1 MSHGR
6 PAAGDG
12 SAGPLRTAPLEARM
26 RILHPTDFSRTAEKA
41 LTVARDLKE
50 RLGGTLHVVH
60 VQTRF
65 EETLGLVRLRPHL
78 DSVNPELERRLE
90 EARQEEVRRLNDMLR
105 SLASP
110 DGTYELRWGEP
121 LQELLEMQGDF
132 DLVVMGA
139 HGSNRIDRYFL
150 GGVAGRFVR
159 RTRVPVITVREECQ
173 VTSVRRALVATDFS
187 EAAHGAVEAAKGLGQ
202 HGVRLVLCHVV
213 DDPRFRDD
221 PTYMSTV
228 TDALDLLGDGFE
240 RHAIRYGDPA
250 EELPAAAQE
259 VGADLIVI
267 GLKQQRGAVGL
278 LLGSRVDALI
288 RSSAVPVLAVPTE
301 VD

>member
-1 MSHGR
+1 
-6 PAAGDG
+6 
-12 SAGPLRTAPLEARM
+12 M

-41 LTVARDLKE
+41 LTVARDLAD

-65 EETLGLVRLRPHL
+65 EETLGTVRLRPHL

-90 EARQEEVRRLNDMLR
+90 EARQEEARRINDMLR
-105 SLASP
+105 TLASP
-110 DGTYELRWGEP
+110 NGTYELRWGDP
-121 LQELLEMQGDF
+121 IRELLDMQDDF

-139 HGSNRIDRYFL
+139 HGSNRLDSYFL

-159 RTRVPVITVREECQ
+159 RTRVPVVTVREESQ
-173 VTSVRRALVATDFS
+173 VTGVKRALVATDFS
-187 EAAHGAVEAAKGLGQ
+187 EAAKGAVEAARELGR

-221 PTYMSTV
+221 PTYVNTV
-228 TDALDLLGDGFE
+228 TDAMNLLGDGFE
-240 RHAIRYGDPA
+240 RHLVRYGDPA
-250 EELPAAAQE
+250 SELPAAARD
-259 VGADLIVI
+259 VGADLVVI

-278 LLGSRVDALI
+278 LLGSRVDALV
-288 RSSAVPVLAVPTE
+288 RSSDVPVLAVPTE
-301 VD
+301 VG

>member
-1 MSHGR
+1 RAARARGPSRWPCRRCCCRPSGSGCSRTRWAPLLASIVRARHGTAVPPRSPIMSHGR

-173 VTSVRRALVATDFS
+173 VTSGRRALVATDFS
-187 EAAHGAVEAAKGLGQ
+187 EAAHGAGEAAQG
-202 HGVRLVLCHVV
+202 
-213 DDPRFRDD
+213 
-221 PTYMSTV
+221 
-228 TDALDLLGDGFE
+228 
-240 RHAIRYGDPA
+240 
-250 EELPAAAQE
+250 
-259 VGADLIVI
+259 
-267 GLKQQRGAVGL
+267 
-278 LLGSRVDALI
+278 
-288 RSSAVPVLAVPTE
+288 
-301 VD
+301 